1 MVATTNGTDAVY
13 LSWKK
18 PDGEQDISKYCIT
31 YSPAEENKA
40 PTCVDHIKSRD
51 DYSEKVENLLPGTLY
66 NFSIT
71 AQNEDGKSEPVAVQ
85 ARTGI
90 FCFIVYSVAVLCVC
104 VCAKNPIVEFVKF
117 NIFMMW
123 MINLEAWFGY
133 FSCLD
138 S

>member
-104 VCAKNPIVEFVKF
+104 VCVRKI
-117 NIFMMW
+117 
-123 MINLEAWFGY
+123 L
-133 FSCLD
+133 
-138 S
+138 